1 VIAADR
7 NYLLR
12 LWKSRVLLGLCV
24 GALLVALV
32 PLLSILWEVFSR
44 GIPVINSDFL
54 FERQIYQFKEGGGV
68 ANAIL
73 GSVYIT
79 GLASLIG
86 IPIGIMAGVYL
97 SEYGHGRFAES
108 VRFFSD
114 VFAEF
119 PSIVIGLF
127 AYVVVVGVM
136 GHFSILAGSVALAV
150 MMVPIVT
157 RTTEESLQLVPNSIR
172 EASLA
177 LGIPKWRTTLRVT
190 LSTARAGLVTGAMLS
205 FARIFGETAPL
216 IVTIGGSLY
225 FAGSIEDTSS
235 ALTYVVWRGAT
246 SGIEAA
252 EIRAW
257 GAAALLLIIVLV
269 INIVIR
275 FVTLRRQAKG
285 GAL

>member
-1 VIAADR
+1 MIAATP
-7 NYLLR
+7 NYTYR

-24 GALLVALV
+24 GSLLVALF
-32 PLLSILWEVFSR
+32 PLLSILWEVFSK
-44 GIPVINSDFL
+44 GFPVIDGAFL
-54 FERQIYQFKEGGGV
+54 FERQVFQYREGGGV

-73 GSVYIT
+73 GSFYIT

-86 IPIGIMAGVYL
+86 IPVGIMAGIYL
-97 SEYGHGRFAES
+97 SEYGHGRFAEA

-127 AYVVVVGVM
+127 AYVVVVGLM
-136 GHFSILAGSVALAV
+136 GHFSIFAGAVALAV
-150 MMVPIVT
+150 MMIPIVT

-172 EASLA
+172 EAALA
-177 LGIPKWRTTLRVT
+177 LGVPKWRTTLRVT
-190 LSTARAGLVTGAMLS
+190 LSTARAGLVTGSMLAFS
-205 FARIFGETAPL
+205 RIFGETAPL

-225 FAGSIEDTSS
+225 FADSIEDTSS

-246 SGIEAA
+246 SGIPAA
-252 EIRAW
+252 ELRAW
-257 GAAALLLIIVLV
+257 GAAALLLLIVLI

-275 FVTLRRQAKG
+275 FVTLRRQAQG

>member
-1 VIAADR
+1 VITASS
-7 NYLLR
+7 NYTLR
-12 LWKSRVLLGLCV
+12 KWKSRIFLGACA
-24 GALLVALV
+24 GSLLVALV

-44 GIPVINSDFL
+44 GVPIIDGHFL
-54 FERQIYQFKEGGGV
+54 FDRQIFQYREGGGV

-73 GSVYIT
+73 GSFYIT

-86 IPIGIMAGVYL
+86 IPIGILAGIYL
-97 SEYGHGRFAES
+97 SEYGHGRFADS

-127 AYVVVVGVM
+127 AYVVVVGTM
-136 GHFSILAGSVALAV
+136 GHFSIFAGAVALAV
-150 MMVPIVT
+150 MMIPIVT
-157 RTTEESLQLVPNSIR
+157 RTTEESLHLVPLTVR

-177 LGIPKWRTTLRVT
+177 LGIPKWKTTLRIT

-225 FAGSIEDTSS
+225 FADSIDDTSS

-246 SGIEAA
+246 SGIPEA
-252 EIRAW
+252 EVRAW
-257 GAAALLLIIVLV
+257 GAAALLLIIVLI
-269 INIVIR
+269 INVVIR
-275 FVTLRRQAKG
+275 FVMLRRQAQG
-285 GAL
+285 GST